1 MRQLEHLHR
10 RRALYRFA
18 LLLWL
23 ALHGAGATAS
33 VPMRPEAGPAAAP
46 SMASG
51 SMPMT
56 TNCMPCALCCIAPA
70 PTRQGFSSECQE
82 PAAPIWG
89 VHALPAPASAW
100 LFDRGV
106 WRTRLPVRIAYCRW
120 LD

>member
-10 RRALYRFA
+10 PRALCSFA

-23 ALHGAGATAS
+23 ALLGAGATAS
-33 VPMRPEAGPAAAP
+33 IPMRSEAGPVAA
-46 SMASG
+46 SGMASG

-56 TNCMPCALCCIAPA
+56 TNCMPCALCYIAPA
-70 PTRQGFSSECQE
+70 PTRQGFSGQCHE
-82 PAAPIWG
+82 PAAPIWRI
-89 VHALPAPASAW
+89 HAPPAPASAW
-100 LFDRGV
+100 LFDRRV